1 MDKSYARLIVAVFLC
16 LFVFVLAQ
24 LQRSKTGIEQP
35 SEYEFPKQF
44 STWHGVDISSDNGM
58 WMSVLGASRM
68 VFRSYLKDNASVDLY
83 LAYYTDMNSS
93 DLVHSPTV
101 CYPGQGWQVVS
112 ESIKEFSIG
121 ASTFRATKLIISK
134 QGHTQI
140 VYAWWQTRDRIL
152 ATNSSH
158 RFYQLFSSIM
168 FSNSASVWSRVSINA
183 TPETMDEQEQQLK
196 AFIHEVVPLVENYF
210 LEGRS

>member
-1 MDKSYARLIVAVFLC
+1 MDKSHARLIFLVFLC
-16 LFVFVLAQ
+16 LFVFILVQ
-24 LQRSKTGIEQP
+24 VQRSKTGIEQP

-44 STWHGVDISSDNGM
+44 NKWHGEDIHSDNGT
-58 WMSVLGASRM
+58 WMSVLGASGM
-68 VFRSYLKDNASVDLY
+68 VFRSYIKGNASVDLY

-93 DLVHSPTV
+93 DLVHAPTV

-112 ESIKEFSIG
+112 DSIEEFSLG
-121 ASTFRATKLIISK
+121 AKTFRATRLIIRK

-158 RFYQLFSSIM
+158 RFHQLFSSIM
-168 FSNSASVWSRVSINA
+168 FSSSASVWSRVSINA
-183 TPETMDEQEQQLK
+183 APETVDEQERHLK
-196 AFIHEVVPLVENYF
+196 AFIHEVVPLVGNYF
-210 LEGRS
+210 LESEP